1 MQYDGEIWREKFLS
15 PCMSDARSVLDKE
28 LGNSGTE
35 ENSSNCEQNSSPSK
49 KQRKRTK
56 NKRLDGYETSQDDE
70 PSKKK
75 PKTSEGRKKA
85 GGSKE
90 NDSESQNRKK
100 NARKDHDDAAEKE
113 RKRIEKEQANKQRE
127 KERQALT
134 ERNNM
139 LLERMTALVS
149 NQSAEDPF
157 DSDVVSE
164 CVDLT
169 TSSTPPSNPVH
180 RLQNTVNELRS
191 ATPERVLSI
200 SQLQKTL
207 DMLQGNSEDPPT
219 TPSICQTAI
228 PSLQRTSLTTLQDVW
243 EEPVSTTP
251 VQQMPNST
259 TPVSRSPLTTLR
271 GRLTE
276 VPLSIPNQQKEATIS
291 GAQRTPLTNTPRN
304 FPNRRQDLVAR
315 PTVGGKCPR
324 RVLPQPLSSS
334 DEEEYCPSCVT
345 RKKRVRELE
354 DQLKSLQGQVS
365 DPPRP
370 GKISPILAE
379 RFKMVELTPGSQVFV
394 YQNHIHQ
401 AMARASYKSAASFLL
416 NCFYTN
422 DELVG
427 MNLTGANGK
436 KCPDKEILQ
445 KHYRICHE
453 RIPKAF
459 AN

>member
-1 MQYDGEIWREKFLS
+1 
-15 PCMSDARSVLDKE
+15 MSDARSVLDKE

-207 DMLQGNSEDPPT
+207 DMLQGNSEVPT
-219 TPSICQTAI
+219 NHTIYLSDSNSITAENL
-228 PSLQRTSLTTLQDVW
+228 SDHTAGCVGRTSIHNTSSADAKFHHTSVKISSDNSAWQINRSATVNTK
-243 EEPVSTTP
+243 STERSHHFR
-251 VQQMPNST
+251 ST
-259 TPVSRSPLTTLR
+259 KNPTDKHT
-271 GRLTE
+271 
-276 VPLSIPNQQKEATIS
+276 QKFSKQKT
-291 GAQRTPLTNTPRN
+291 R
-304 FPNRRQDLVAR
+304 
-315 PTVGGKCPR
+315 
-324 RVLPQPLSSS
+324 LSSQ
-334 DEEEYCPSCVT
+334 T
-345 RKKRVRELE
+345 
-354 DQLKSLQGQVS
+354 
-365 DPPRP
+365 
-370 GKISPILAE
+370 
-379 RFKMVELTPGSQVFV
+379 
-394 YQNHIHQ
+394 
-401 AMARASYKSAASFLL
+401 
-416 NCFYTN
+416 NC
-422 DELVG
+422 G
-427 MNLTGANGK
+427 W
-436 KCPDKEILQ
+436 
-445 KHYRICHE
+445 
-453 RIPKAF
+453 
-459 AN
+459 